1 MQGFKLIKSGSG
13 IIHVDPVRAGR
24 VWLAISVATLWLLS
38 VGGEADETIP
48 ESTIPDITM
57 AFSFRSFTK
66 LRMTSIFRQG
76 WNIIVMSL
84 FFHEPLPLGC
94 FIPEPW

>member
-1 MQGFKLIKSGSG
+1 MR
-13 IIHVDPVRAGR
+13 DPVRAGR

-38 VGGEADETIP
+38 VGGEADAAIP
-48 ESTIPDITM
+48 ESTIPDITD

-66 LRMTSIFRQG
+66 FRMTSIFRQG
-76 WNIIVMSL
+76 WNIIFMSL
-84 FFHEPLPLGC
+84 LFHEPLPLGC